1 MDLPLYLH
9 QLASPPFIV
18 ALLFIGILMNSCFRV
33 LLLLRSALLGI
44 DISSL
49 CGHSFALFMW
59 VEKVSND
66 FGLHDNFYIHEIKL
80 ILYYACSVV
89 EVALYQIS
97 KC

>member
-1 MDLPLYLH
+1 
-9 QLASPPFIV
+9 
-18 ALLFIGILMNSCFRV
+18 MNGCFRV
-33 LLLLRSALLGI
+33 LLLLRSALLGV

-80 ILYYACSVV
+80 ILDYACSVV
-89 EVALYQIS
+89 EVAYAKFQSVNKFKIHGIFLRV
-97 KC
+97 